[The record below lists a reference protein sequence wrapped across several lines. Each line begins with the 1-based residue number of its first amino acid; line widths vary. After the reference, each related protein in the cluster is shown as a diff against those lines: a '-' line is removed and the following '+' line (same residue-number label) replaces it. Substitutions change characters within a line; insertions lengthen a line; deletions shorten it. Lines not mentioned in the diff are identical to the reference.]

1 MPPSPPLAASIA
13 LDDGCGGSAQLV
25 LLLRTAHARAG
36 VGGGLTLRQ
45 IDVALERCEIS
56 VPPIPAATVPPTTT
70 TAPPTTRVSYDHF
83 GLGAGAL
90 EPLNPENQESGAAGG
105 ARVVWAWAL
114 GAVGLVVVWGEAL
127 ARRESCLR

>member
-1 MPPSPPLAASIA
+1 MVLAGPVGALPSWVVATGIRVAHLHDCGVA
-13 LDDGCGGSAQLV
+13 LREQCS
-25 LLLRTAHARAG
+25 T
-36 VGGGLTLRQ
+36 GGGLTLRQ
-45 IDVALERCEIS
+45 IDVALERCDIS

-114 GAVGLVVVWGEAL
+114 GAAGLVLVWG
-127 ARRESCLR
+127 RR